1 MFLRGFRKMKSKKQN
16 KDVSGNS
23 EKELKSQLTRVLADY
38 DNLRKRTEK
47 EKEEIIKL
55 ANLSFFLRL
64 VPIIDNLK
72 KAQEHLKDEGLG
84 NIIKELV
91 RIISEEGMENVEA
104 ETGFPFDENLHE
116 AVELEKVED
125 GSKSGLISQV
135 LLEGWR
141 IKEGPV
147 IRPAKVIVYKVI
159 EGN

>member
-1 MFLRGFRKMKSKKQN
+1 
-16 KDVSGNS
+16 
-23 EKELKSQLTRVLADY
+23 
-38 DNLRKRTEK
+38 
-47 EKEEIIKL
+47 
-55 ANLSFFLRL
+55 
-64 VPIIDNLK
+64 
-72 KAQEHLKDEGLG
+72 KDEGLG

>member
-1 MFLRGFRKMKSKKQN
+1 MKTKGQDKDSSVSKEE
-16 KDVSGNS
+16 V
-23 EKELKSQLTRVLADY
+23 LKSLLARALADY

-104 ETGFPFDENLHE
+104 ETGFPF
-116 AVELEKVED
+116 
-125 GSKSGLISQV
+125 
-135 LLEGWR
+135 
-141 IKEGPV
+141 
-147 IRPAKVIVYKVI
+147 
-159 EGN
+159 